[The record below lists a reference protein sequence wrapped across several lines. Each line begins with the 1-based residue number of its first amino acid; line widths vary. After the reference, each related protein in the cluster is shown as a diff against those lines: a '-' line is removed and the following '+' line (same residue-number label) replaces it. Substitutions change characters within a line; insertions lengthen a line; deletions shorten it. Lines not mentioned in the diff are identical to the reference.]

1 MLHWAVVFFI
11 ISVIAGVFGFTRLS
25 GAASRIAQVL
35 FFIAF
40 TMFVLVLLTALGLGA
55 LFN

>member
-25 GAASRIAQVL
+25 GAASRIAKVL